1 MPHTSCTNCTS
12 STPWFQIVVLLK
24 PDMVKAFCR
33 RCNKYVDSR
42 THSHGNPI
50 GNPLNPADR
59 QHQRAG
65 RRFSD
70 GRF

>member
-1 MPHTSCTNCTS
+1 
-12 STPWFQIVVLLK
+12 
-24 PDMVKAFCR
+24 MVKAFCR